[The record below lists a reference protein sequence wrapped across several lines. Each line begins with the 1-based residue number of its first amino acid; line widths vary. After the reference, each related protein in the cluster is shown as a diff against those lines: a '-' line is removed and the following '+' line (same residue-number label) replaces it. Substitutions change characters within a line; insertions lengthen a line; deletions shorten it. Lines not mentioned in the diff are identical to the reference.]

1 MSRSVRP
8 VPSPTGGEQ
17 GNQLASPSGGGQGGG
32 IVEARARVL
41 ELRRLI
47 DRANRQYYV
56 LDHPE
61 ITDAEYDALFRE
73 LVELETQFPE
83 LVTPD
88 SPTQRVGG
96 PPSDAF
102 AKVTHRT
109 PMLSLANAF
118 DRDEVREFDKRVRRA
133 LGDVKVEYVTELKID
148 GLAMSLLYEDG
159 RYTIGATRGDG
170 YEGEDVTPNVKT
182 ISSVPLSVTIPME
195 FPRTFEVRGEVY
207 MPKRSF
213 ERLNAELAAAG
224 KPLFANPRNAA
235 AGAVRQLDPRIT
247 ARRRLDTFIYAL
259 DPPGTAKS
267 QEQVLALLAEMGFH
281 VNDNRRTHGDIDA
294 VIGFL
299 DEWQEKR
306 HGLDYEIDGIVIKV
320 NDLGQQAELGFVS
333 RSPRWALAFKFPP
346 EQAET
351 VVEDIKVY
359 VGRTGVMTPVAW
371 LTPIQIAGVTVS
383 RATLHNEDE
392 VARKD
397 VRPGDHVIIQR
408 AGDVIPEVV
417 RVLTEKRPTSS
428 RPWHMPKTCPECGT
442 DLVREP
448 GEAAT
453 RCINP
458 TCPAQVLEH
467 LRHFVGALDIEG
479 LGYAT
484 LQQLID
490 RKLVKD
496 PADLYHLTKDQLLS
510 LDGFADK
517 SAQNLLDRIEASK
530 PTTFLRFLAALGI
543 GHVGWTMAGLLAD
556 HFGTIDRLQGAG
568 IDDLRAVGGV
578 GPTVAE
584 EVHEYFERAESRRL
598 IERLLAAGIEIKKP
612 ERREGPLTGKTFV
625 LTGSLSTL
633 TRGQAEERIKGLG
646 GAIGSTVSKK
656 TNYLVVGADPG
667 SKLEKAQRLKVP
679 ILDEVAFL
687 ELLATQGVADNAE

>member
-1 MSRSVRP
+1 VSTAVRE
-8 VPSPTGGEQ
+8 VPSPF
-17 GNQLASPSGGGQGGG
+17 AGGQGGG
-32 IVEARARVL
+32 LEKAQARVL
-41 ELRRLI
+41 ELRKLI
-47 DRANRQYYV
+47 DRANRQYYE
-56 LDHPE
+56 LDQPE

-73 LVELETQFPE
+73 LVELETQYPE
-83 LVTPD
+83 LITPD

-96 PPSDAF
+96 PPSNAF
-102 AKVTHRT
+102 AKVIHRT
-109 PMLSLANAF
+109 PMLSLSNAF
-118 DRDEVREFDKRVRRA
+118 ERDEVREFDKRVRRA

-148 GLAMSLLYEDG
+148 GLAISLLYEDG
-159 RYTIGATRGDG
+159 RYKIGATRGDG

-182 ISSVPLSVTIPME
+182 IPTVPLSVTIPKE

-213 ERLNAELAAAG
+213 QRLNAELAAEG

-259 DPPGTAKS
+259 DPAGGARS
-267 QEQVLALLAEMGFH
+267 QEQILNRLDEMGFH
-281 VNDNRRTHGDIDA
+281 VNANRRTHPGIDA

-299 DEWQEKR
+299 DDWQEKR
-306 HGLDYEIDGIVIKV
+306 HELDYGIDGIVIKV

-359 VGRTGVMTPVAW
+359 VGRTGAITPVAW
-371 LTPIQIAGVTVS
+371 LTPVQIGGTTVS

-397 VRPGDHVIIQR
+397 VRPRDHVIIQR

-417 RVLTEKRPTSS
+417 RVLTERRSKSS
-428 RPWHMPKTCPECGT
+428 RPWHMPKKCPECGT

-467 LRHFVGALDIEG
+467 FRHFVGSLDIEG

-490 RKLVKD
+490 RKMVKD
-496 PADLYHLTKDQLLS
+496 PADLYHLTKEQLLT

-517 SAQNLLDRIEASK
+517 SAQNLLDRIAASK
-530 PTTFLRFLAALGI
+530 STTFLRFLSALAI
-543 GHVGWTMAGLLAD
+543 NHVGWTMAGLLAD
-556 HFGTIDRLQGAG
+556 HFGTIDRLQAASV
-568 IDDLRAVGGV
+568 DDLRAITGV

-584 EVHEYFERAESRRL
+584 EVHEYFQRPESRSL
-598 IERLLAAGIEIKKP
+598 IERLLAAGIEIKQPK
-612 ERREGPLTGKTFV
+612 RREGPLTGKTFV
-625 LTGSLSTL
+625 LTGTLTSL
-633 TRGQAEERIKGLG
+633 TRGQAEERIKALG
-646 GAIGSTVSKK
+646 GAIGSSVSKK
-656 TNYLVVGADPG
+656 TDYLVVGADPG
-667 SKLEKAQRLKVP
+667 SKLEKAQRIKIP
-679 ILDEVAFL
+679 ILDEAAL
-687 ELLATQGVADNAE
+687 IELIGS

>member
-1 MSRSVRP
+1 MS
-8 VPSPTGGEQ
+8 
-17 GNQLASPSGGGQGGG
+17 
-32 IVEARARVL
+32 IDDARARVI
-41 ELRRLI
+41 ELRKLI
-47 DRANRQYYV
+47 DQANRQYYV
-56 LDHPE
+56 LDNPE
-61 ITDAEYDALFRE
+61 MTDAEYDALFRE
-73 LVELETQFPE
+73 LVELETKYPE

-118 DRDEVREFDKRVRRA
+118 ERDEVREFDKRVHRA
-133 LGDVKVEYVTELKID
+133 LGDLKVEYVTELKID
-148 GLAMSLLYEDG
+148 GLAMSLLYEQG
-159 RYTIGATRGDG
+159 RYKIGATRGDG
-170 YEGEDVTPNVKT
+170 YVGEDVTPNVKT
-182 ISSVPLSVTIPME
+182 IPSVPLSVTIPKE
-195 FPRTFEVRGEVY
+195 FPQTFEVRGEVY

-213 ERLNAELAAAG
+213 QRLNAELAAEG
-224 KPLFANPRNAA
+224 KPPFANPRNAA

-267 QEQVLALLAEMGFH
+267 QEQILERLAQMGFH
-281 VNDNRRTHGDIDA
+281 VNDNRRTHPDIDA
-294 VIGFL
+294 VIAFL
-299 DEWQEKR
+299 DEWTEKR

-320 NDLGQQAELGFVS
+320 NDLGHQAELGFVS

-351 VVEDIKVY
+351 VIEDIKIY
-359 VGRTGVMTPVAW
+359 IGRTGAATPVAW
-371 LTPIQIAGVTVS
+371 LRPTQIAGVTVS

-397 VRPGDHVIIQR
+397 VRPHDYVIIQR

-417 RVLTEKRPTSS
+417 RVLKEKRSKSS

-442 DLVREP
+442 ELVREP

-467 LRHFVGALDIEG
+467 LRHFVGSLDIEG
-479 LGYAT
+479 FGYAT

-496 PADLYHLTKDQLLS
+496 PADLYHLTKEQLLT
-510 LDGFADK
+510 LEGFADK

-530 PTTFLRFLAALGI
+530 ATTFLRFLAALGI
-543 GHVGWTMAGLLAD
+543 NHVGWTMAGLLAD
-556 HFGTIDRLQGAG
+556 HFADIDQLQAASV
-568 IDDLRAVGGV
+568 DDLRTVGGV
-578 GPTVAE
+578 GPIVAE
-584 EVHEYFERAESRRL
+584 EVHEYFQRPESRRL
-598 IERLLAAGIEIKKP
+598 IQRLLAAGITIKPP
-612 ERREGPLTGKTFV
+612 ERVEGPLSGKTFV
-625 LTGSLSTL
+625 LTGTLSSM
-633 TRGQAEERIKGLG
+633 TRGQAEDRIKALG
-646 GAIGSTVSKK
+646 GTVGSSVTKK
-656 TNYLVVGADPG
+656 TDYLVVGADPG

-679 ILDEVAFL
+679 VLDETAFIA
-687 ELLATQGVADNAE
+687 LLGG

>member
-1 MSRSVRP
+1 VKTAVQP
-8 VPSPTGGEQ
+8 NPSP
-17 GNQLASPSGGGQGGG
+17 SRGGQGGG
-32 IVEARARVL
+32 IEEAQARVD
-41 ELRRLI
+41 ELRTRI

-56 LDHPE
+56 LDQPE

-73 LVELETQFPE
+73 LQELETQYPE

-118 DRDEVREFDKRVRRA
+118 ERDEVREFDKRVRRA

-159 RYTIGATRGDG
+159 RYKIGATRGDG
-170 YEGEDVTPNVKT
+170 YVGEDVTPNVKT
-182 ISSVPLSVTIPME
+182 IPSVPLSVAIPKE

-213 ERLNAELAAAG
+213 ERLNAELAAEG

-235 AGAVRQLDPRIT
+235 AGAVRQLDPRVT

-259 DPPGTAKS
+259 DPPGGARS
-267 QEQVLALLAEMGFH
+267 QEQILTRLGEMGFH
-281 VNDNRRTHGDIDA
+281 VNLDRRTHPDIDV

-306 HGLDYEIDGIVIKV
+306 HGLDYGIDGIVIKV

-351 VVEDIKVY
+351 VVEAIKVY
-359 VGRTGVMTPVAW
+359 VGRTGVITPVAW
-371 LTPIQIAGVTVS
+371 LKPVQIGGTTVS

-397 VRPGDHVIIQR
+397 VRSGDHVIIQR

-417 RVLTEKRPTSS
+417 RVLKEKRPKSS
-428 RPWHMPKTCPECGT
+428 RPWHMPKKCPECRT

-479 LGYAT
+479 FGYAT

-490 RKLVKD
+490 RKLVND
-496 PADLYHLTKDQLLS
+496 PADLYHLTKEQLLT
-510 LDGFADK
+510 LEGFADK

-530 PTTFLRFLAALGI
+530 VTTFLRFLVALGI
-543 GHVGWTMAGLLAD
+543 GHVGWTMAGFLAE
-556 HFGTIDRLQGAG
+556 HFGTIDRLQAAS
-568 IDDLRAVGGV
+568 IDDLRAIGGV

-584 EVHEYFERAESRRL
+584 AVHEYFQLPASRGL
-598 IERLLAAGIEIKKP
+598 IERLLGAGIEINQP
-612 ERREGPLTGKTFV
+612 ERREGPLTGKAFV
-625 LTGSLSTL
+625 LTGTLSSL
-633 TRGQAEERIKGLG
+633 TRGEAEERIKALG
-646 GAIGSTVSKK
+646 GAIGSSVSQK
-656 TNYLVVGADPG
+656 TDYLVVGADPG
-667 SKLEKAQRLKVP
+667 SKLEKAQKLKVP
-679 ILDEVAFL
+679 ILDEAGFL
-687 ELLATQGVADNAE
+687 ALLAPTTSEP

>member
-1 MSRSVRP
+1 MP
-8 VPSPTGGEQ
+8 VP
-17 GNQLASPSGGGQGGG
+17 SPSGGGQGRGL
-32 IVEARARVL
+32 EQAQARVL
-41 ELRRLI
+41 ELRTLI
-47 DRANRQYYV
+47 ERANRQYYE
-56 LDHPE
+56 LDQPE

-73 LVELETQFPE
+73 LVELETEYPE
-83 LVTPD
+83 LITPD

-109 PMLSLANAF
+109 PMLSLSNAF
-118 DRDEVREFDKRVRRA
+118 DRDEVREFDKRVHRA

-148 GLAMSLLYEDG
+148 GLAMSLLFEDG
-159 RYTIGATRGDG
+159 RYKIGATRGDG
-170 YEGEDVTPNVKT
+170 YVGEDVTPNVKT
-182 ISSVPLSVTIPME
+182 ISSVPLSVTIPAE

-213 ERLNAELAAAG
+213 QRLNAELAAEG

-259 DPPGTAKS
+259 DPPGGARS
-267 QEQVLALLAEMGFH
+267 QAQILTRLDEMGFH
-281 VNDNRRTHGDIDA
+281 VNANRRTHADIDA

-306 HGLDYEIDGIVIKV
+306 HELDYGIDGIVIKV
-320 NDLGQQAELGFVS
+320 NDLGQQTELGFVS

-351 VVEDIKVY
+351 VVNEIKVY
-359 VGRTGVMTPVAW
+359 VGRTGAITPVAW
-371 LTPIQIAGVTVS
+371 LEPVQIGGTTVS

-417 RVLTEKRPTSS
+417 RVLTEKRSTSS
-428 RPWHMPKTCPECGT
+428 RPWHMPKKCPECGT
-442 DLVREP
+442 DLVRES

-467 LRHFVGALDIEG
+467 LRHFVGSLDIEG

-496 PADLYHLTKDQLLS
+496 PADLYHLTKEQLMTLE
-510 LDGFADK
+510 GFADK
-517 SAQNLLDRIEASK
+517 SAQNLLDRIAASK
-530 PTTFLRFLAALGI
+530 STTLIRFLSALGI
-543 GHVGWTMAGLLAD
+543 SHVGWTMAGLLAD
-556 HFGTIDRLQGAG
+556 HFGTIDRLEAASV
-568 IDDLRAVGGV
+568 DDLRAISGV

-584 EVHEYFERAESRRL
+584 EVHEYFQRPESRRL

-612 ERREGPLTGKTFV
+612 ERREGPLSGKTFV
-625 LTGSLSTL
+625 LTGTLSSL
-633 TRGQAEERIKGLG
+633 TRGQAEERIKALG
-646 GAIGSTVSKK
+646 GAIGPGVSKK
-656 TNYLVVGADPG
+656 TDYLVVGADPG
-667 SKLEKAQRLKVP
+667 SKLEKAQRLKIP
-679 ILDEVAFL
+679 ILDEAAFL
-687 ELLATQGVADNAE
+687 ELLGQTS

>member
-1 MSRSVRP
+1 VSAALK
-8 VPSPTGGEQ
+8 TLEQ
-17 GNQLASPSGGGQGGG
+17 AQ
-32 IVEARARVL
+32 ARIA
-41 ELRRLI
+41 ELRTLI
-47 DRANRQYYV
+47 DRANRQYYE
-56 LDHPE
+56 LDQPE
-61 ITDAEYDALFRE
+61 MTDAEYDALFRE
-73 LVELETQFPE
+73 LVDLETQYPE
-83 LVTPD
+83 LITPD

-96 PPSDAF
+96 PPSDVF

-109 PMLSLANAF
+109 PMLSLSNAF
-118 DRDEVREFDKRVRRA
+118 DRDEVRDFDKRVHRA
-133 LGDVKVEYVTELKID
+133 LGEVTVEYVTELKID

-159 RYTIGATRGDG
+159 RYKIGATRGDG
-170 YEGEDVTPNVKT
+170 YTGEDVTPNVKT
-182 ISSVPLSVTIPME
+182 ISSVPLSVTIPAE
-195 FPRTFEVRGEVY
+195 FPRAFEVRGEVY

-213 ERLNAELAAAG
+213 QRLNAELAAEG

-259 DPPGTAKS
+259 DPPGGARS
-267 QEQVLALLAEMGFH
+267 QEQTLDRLGEMGFH
-281 VNDNRRTHGDIDA
+281 VNTNRRTHPDIDA

-306 HGLDYEIDGIVIKV
+306 HDLDYGIDGIVIKV

-351 VVEDIKVY
+351 TVEDIKVY
-359 VGRTGVMTPVAW
+359 VGRTGAITPVAW
-371 LTPIQIAGVTVS
+371 LTPVQIGGTTVS

-417 RVLTEKRPTSS
+417 RVLTEKRSKSS

-467 LRHFVGALDIEG
+467 FRHFVGSLDIEG

-484 LQQLID
+484 LQQLIE
-490 RKLVKD
+490 RKLVTD
-496 PADLYHLTKDQLLS
+496 PADLYHLTKEQLLT
-510 LDGFADK
+510 LEGFADK
-517 SAQNLLDRIEASK
+517 SAQNLLDRIAASK
-530 PTTFLRFLAALGI
+530 STTLLRFLSALAI
-543 GHVGWTMAGLLAD
+543 NHVGWTMAGLLAD
-556 HFGTIDRLQGAG
+556 HFGTIDRLQAAG
-568 IDDLRAVGGV
+568 VDDLRAITGV
-578 GPTVAE
+578 GPAVAE
-584 EVHEYFERAESRRL
+584 DVHEYFQRPESRRL
-598 IERLLAAGIEIKKP
+598 IERLLAAGIAIKPP
-612 ERREGPLTGKTFV
+612 ERREGPLSGKTFV
-625 LTGSLSTL
+625 LTGTLTSL

-646 GAIGSTVSKK
+646 GAIGSGVSKK
-656 TNYLVVGADPG
+656 TDYLVVGADPG

-679 ILDEVAFL
+679 ILDEPAFL
-687 ELLATQGVADNAE
+687 EMLGRTP

>member
-1 MSRSVRP
+1 MSKP
-8 VPSPTGGEQ
+8 PQTPQT
-17 GNQLASPSGGGQGGG
+17 LASHVPRGSRGPAGPE
-32 IVEARARVL
+32 EAQARVI
-41 ELRRLI
+41 ELRALI
-47 DRANRQYYV
+47 ERANRQYYE
-56 LDHPE
+56 LDQPE

-73 LVELETQFPE
+73 LVELETQYPE
-83 LVTPD
+83 LITPD
-88 SPTQRVGG
+88 SPSQRVGG

-109 PMLSLANAF
+109 PMLSLSNAF

-159 RYTIGATRGDG
+159 RYKIGATRGDG
-170 YEGEDVTPNVKT
+170 YTGEDVTPNVKT
-182 ISSVPLSVTIPME
+182 ISSVPLSVTIPAE
-195 FPRTFEVRGEVY
+195 FPRAFEVRGEVY

-213 ERLNAELAAAG
+213 QRLNAELAAEG

-247 ARRRLDTFIYAL
+247 ARRRLDTFMYAL
-259 DPPGTAKS
+259 DPPGGARS
-267 QEQVLALLAEMGFH
+267 QEQILDRLGEMGFH
-281 VNDNRRTHGDIDA
+281 VNTNRRTHPDIDT

-306 HGLDYEIDGIVIKV
+306 HELDYGTDGIVIKV

-351 VVEDIKVY
+351 IVDDIKVY
-359 VGRTGVMTPVAW
+359 VGRTGAITPVAW
-371 LTPIQIAGVTVS
+371 LTPVQIGGTTVS

-417 RVLTEKRPTSS
+417 RVLTEKRSKSS

-467 LRHFVGALDIEG
+467 FRHFVGSLDIEG

-496 PADLYHLTKDQLLS
+496 PADLYHLTKEQLLA

-517 SAQNLLDRIEASK
+517 SAQNLLDRIAASK
-530 PTTFLRFLAALGI
+530 STTFLRFLSALAI
-543 GHVGWTMAGLLAD
+543 NHVGWTMAGLLAD
-556 HFGTIDRLQGAG
+556 HFGTIDRLQSASV
-568 IDDLRAVGGV
+568 DDLRAIGGV

-584 EVHEYFERAESRRL
+584 DVHEYFQRPESRRL
-598 IERLLAAGIEIKKP
+598 IERLLEAGIEIRQP
-612 ERREGPLTGKTFV
+612 ERREGPLSGKTFV
-625 LTGSLSTL
+625 LTGTLSSL
-633 TRGQAEERIKGLG
+633 TRGDAEERIKALG
-646 GAIGSTVSKK
+646 GAIGSGVSRK
-656 TNYLVVGADPG
+656 TDYLVAGADPG
-667 SKLEKAQRLKVP
+667 SKLEKAQRLKIP
-679 ILDEVAFL
+679 ILDEAAFL
-687 ELLATQGVADNAE
+687 ALLKDGP

>member
-1 MSRSVRP
+1 MSTAVKNL
-8 VPSPTGGEQ
+8 E
-17 GNQLASPSGGGQGGG
+17 
-32 IVEARARVL
+32 EAQARVL
-41 ELRRLI
+41 DLRKRI
-47 DRANRQYYV
+47 DRANREYYV
-56 LDHPE
+56 LDRPA

-73 LVELETQFPE
+73 LVELETQYPE

-102 AKVTHRT
+102 AKVIHRT

-118 DRDEVREFDKRVRRA
+118 EREEVREFDRRVHRG

-148 GLAMSLLYEDG
+148 GLAISLLYEDG
-159 RYTIGATRGDG
+159 RYKIGATRGDG

-182 ISSVPLSVTIPME
+182 IPSVPLSVTIPQE
-195 FPRTFEVRGEVY
+195 FPRSFEVRGEVY

-213 ERLNAELAAAG
+213 QRLNAELAAEG

-235 AGAVRQLDPRIT
+235 AGAVRQLDPRVT
-247 ARRRLDTFIYAL
+247 ARRRLDTFMYAL
-259 DPPGTAKS
+259 DPPGGAKS
-267 QEQVLALLAEMGFH
+267 QERILERLGEMGFH
-281 VNDNRRTHGDIDA
+281 VNENRRKHDDIDA
-294 VIGFL
+294 AIAFL

-351 VVEDIKVY
+351 IVEQIKVY
-359 VGRTGVMTPVAW
+359 VGRTGAITPVAW
-371 LTPIQIAGVTVS
+371 LTPVQIGGVTVG

-417 RVLTEKRPTSS
+417 RVLMEKRPTSS
-428 RPWHMPKTCPECGT
+428 RPWHMPKKCPECGT

-467 LRHFVGALDIEG
+467 LRHFVGALDIDG

-490 RKLVKD
+490 RKLVQD
-496 PADLYHLTKDQLLS
+496 PADLYHLTKAQLLS
-510 LDGFADK
+510 LDGFADR
-517 SAQNLLDRIEASK
+517 SVQNLLDRIEASK
-530 PTTFLRFLAALGI
+530 PTTFLRFLAALGV

-556 HFGTIDRLQGAG
+556 HFRTIDRLQAAS
-568 IDDLRAVGGV
+568 IDDLRAISGV

-584 EVHEYFERAESRRL
+584 EVHEYFQRPESRRL
-598 IERLLAAGIEIKKP
+598 IERLLAAGIEIKQP

-625 LTGSLSTL
+625 LTGSLSSL
-633 TRGQAEERIKGLG
+633 TRGQAEERIKALG
-646 GAIGSTVSKK
+646 GAIGSSVSKK
-656 TNYLVVGADPG
+656 TDYLVVGADPG
-667 SKLEKAQRLKVP
+667 SKLEKAERLKVP
-679 ILDEVAFL
+679 ILDEAAFL
-687 ELLATQGVADNAE
+687 DLLGTQEVADNAE

>member
-1 MSRSVRP
+1 MSKP
-8 VPSPTGGEQ
+8 PQTPQT
-17 GNQLASPSGGGQGGG
+17 LASHVPRGSRGPAGPQQ
-32 IVEARARVL
+32 AQARVL
-41 ELRRLI
+41 ELRTLI
-47 DRANRQYYV
+47 ERANRQYYQ
-56 LDHPE
+56 LDQPE

-73 LVELETQFPE
+73 LVELETQYPE
-83 LVTPD
+83 LITPD

-109 PMLSLANAF
+109 PMLSLSNAF

-133 LGDVKVEYVTELKID
+133 LADVKVEYVTELKID

-159 RYTIGATRGDG
+159 RYKIGATRGDG
-170 YEGEDVTPNVKT
+170 YVGEDVTPNVKT
-182 ISSVPLSVTIPME
+182 ISSVPLSVRIPAE
-195 FPRTFEVRGEVY
+195 FPKAFEVRGEVY

-213 ERLNAELAAAG
+213 QRLNAELAAEG

-259 DPPGTAKS
+259 DPPGGAKS
-267 QEQVLALLAEMGFH
+267 QEQILMRLAEMGFH
-281 VNDNRRTHGDIDA
+281 VNENRRLHADIDA
-294 VIGFL
+294 VIAFL

-320 NDLGQQAELGFVS
+320 NHLGQQAELGFVS

-359 VGRTGVMTPVAW
+359 VGRTGAMTPVAW
-371 LTPIQIAGVTVS
+371 LTPVQIGGVTVS

-397 VRPGDHVIIQR
+397 VRPGDQVVIQR

-417 RVLTEKRPTSS
+417 RVLKEKRPKSS
-428 RPWHMPKTCPECGT
+428 RPWHMPKKCPECGT

-467 LRHFVGALDIEG
+467 LRHFVGSLDIEG

-490 RKLVKD
+490 RKLVED
-496 PADLYHLTKDQLLS
+496 PADLYHLTKEQLLT
-510 LDGFADK
+510 LDGFAEK
-517 SAQNLLDRIEASK
+517 SAQNLLDRIAASK
-530 PTTFLRFLAALGI
+530 STTLLRFLAGLGI

-556 HFGTIDRLQGAG
+556 HFGALDRLQSASVE
-568 IDDLRAVGGV
+568 DLRAIGGV

-584 EVHEYFERAESRRL
+584 DVYDYFQRPESRRL

-625 LTGSLSTL
+625 LTGSLSSL

-646 GAIGSTVSKK
+646 GAIGSSVSKK
-656 TNYLVVGADPG
+656 TDYLVVGADPG
-667 SKLEKAQRLKVP
+667 SKLEKAQRLKIP
-679 ILDEVAFL
+679 ILDEAAFL
-687 ELLATQGVADNAE
+687 ELLGNGS

>member
-1 MSRSVRP
+1 VSSP
-8 VPSPTGGEQ
+8 VP
-17 GNQLASPSGGGQGGG
+17 SPSGGGQGGG
-32 IVEARARVL
+32 NIEVAQARVL
-41 ELRRLI
+41 ELRKLI

-56 LDHPE
+56 LDQPE

-73 LVELETQFPE
+73 LLALETQYPE

-118 DRDEVREFDKRVRRA
+118 ERDEVRDFDKRVHRA
-133 LGDVKVEYVTELKID
+133 LGDVKVQYVTELKID
-148 GLAMSLLYEDG
+148 GLAMSLLYEQG
-159 RYTIGATRGDG
+159 HYKIGATRGDG
-170 YEGEDVTPNVKT
+170 YVGEDVTPNVKT
-182 ISSVPLSVTIPME
+182 IPSVPLSVTIPKE
-195 FPRTFEVRGEVY
+195 FPQTFEVRGEVY

-213 ERLNAELAAAG
+213 QRLNAELAAEG

-235 AGAVRQLDPRIT
+235 AGAVRQLDPRVT
-247 ARRRLDTFIYAL
+247 ARRRLDTFMYAL
-259 DPPGTAKS
+259 DPPGGAKS
-267 QEQVLALLAEMGFH
+267 QEQILQRLEEMGFH
-281 VNDNRRTHGDIDA
+281 VNPNHRTHADIEA

-306 HGLDYEIDGIVIKV
+306 HGLDYGIDGIVIKV
-320 NDLGQQAELGFVS
+320 DDLGQQAELGFVS

-359 VGRTGVMTPVAW
+359 VGRTGAITPVAW
-371 LTPIQIAGVTVS
+371 LKPVQIGGTTVS

-397 VRPGDHVIIQR
+397 VRPGDQVIIQR

-417 RVLTEKRPTSS
+417 RVLKEKRPKSS
-428 RPWHMPKTCPECGT
+428 RPWHMPKKCPECGT

-490 RKLVKD
+490 RKLVED
-496 PADLYHLTKDQLLS
+496 PADLYHLTKEQLLS

-517 SAQNLLDRIEASK
+517 SAQNLVDRIEASK
-530 PTTFLRFLAALGI
+530 PTMFLRFLVALGI
-543 GHVGWTMAGLLAD
+543 NHVGWTMAGLLAD
-556 HFGTIDRLQGAG
+556 HFGTIDRLPAAS
-568 IDDLRAVGGV
+568 IDDLRSIGGV

-584 EVHEYFERAESRRL
+584 DVHEYFKRPESRRL
-598 IERLLAAGIEIKKP
+598 IKRLLDAGIGIKP
-612 ERREGPLTGKTFV
+612 PQRREGPLSGKTFV
-625 LTGSLSTL
+625 LTGTLSSM
-633 TRGQAEERIKGLG
+633 TRGEAEERIKTLG
-646 GAIGSTVSKK
+646 GVIGSSVTKK
-656 TNYLVVGADPG
+656 TDYLVVGADPG
-667 SKLEKAQRLKVP
+667 SKLEKAQRLKVAV
-679 ILDEVAFL
+679 LDEAAFR
-687 ELLATQGVADNAE
+687 ELIDQTPS

>member
-1 MSRSVRP
+1 RP
-8 VPSPTGGEQ
+8 GRDEDPGGEP
-17 GNQLASPSGGGQGGG
+17 GADREGVSTAVKN
-32 IVEARARVL
+32 IEEAQARIL
-41 ELRRLI
+41 ELRKRI

-61 ITDAEYDALFRE
+61 ITDAEYDAMFRE

-118 DRDEVREFDKRVRRA
+118 EREEVREFDKRVHRG
-133 LGDVKVEYVTELKID
+133 LGDVRVQYVTELKID
-148 GLAMSLLYEDG
+148 GLALSLLYEDG
-159 RYTIGATRGDG
+159 RYKIGATRGDG
-170 YEGEDVTPNVKT
+170 YVGEDVTPNVKT
-182 ISSVPLSVTIPME
+182 IPSVPLSVTIPKE
-195 FPRTFEVRGEVY
+195 FPQTFEVRGEVY

-213 ERLNAELAAAG
+213 ERLNKELAAEG

-259 DPPGTAKS
+259 DPPGGAKS
-267 QEQVLALLAEMGFH
+267 QEQILERLAEMGFH
-281 VNDNRRTHGDIDA
+281 VNENRRLHDDIDA
-294 VIGFL
+294 VIAFL

-351 VVEDIKVY
+351 VVEEIKVY
-359 VGRTGVMTPVAW
+359 VGRTGAITPVAW
-371 LTPIQIAGVTVS
+371 LAPVQIGGVTVG

-417 RVLTEKRPTSS
+417 RVLTEKRPASS
-428 RPWHMPKTCPECGT
+428 RPWHMPKKCPECGT

-467 LRHFVGALDIEG
+467 LRRTGRIDAAGGRLARLAHQVRAALRALFRHVPGAARRRPLLGQHPDDFRNYVAGPLDDDVIARPHVLAGDLVFVVQRGA
-479 LGYAT
+479 A
-484 LQQLID
+484 D
-490 RKLVKD
+490 RD
-496 PADLYHLTKDQLLS
+496 PADLDRGEPGDRRDRAGAPDVDLDLLHH
-510 LDGFADK
+510 
-517 SAQNLLDRIEASK
+517 R
-530 PTTFLRFLAALGI
+530 LRL
-543 GHVGWTMAGLLAD
+543 
-556 HFGTIDRLQGAG
+556 
-568 IDDLRAVGGV
+568 
-578 GPTVAE
+578 
-584 EVHEYFERAESRRL
+584 
-598 IERLLAAGIEIKKP
+598 
-612 ERREGPLTGKTFV
+612 
-625 LTGSLSTL
+625 
-633 TRGQAEERIKGLG
+633 
-646 GAIGSTVSKK
+646 
-656 TNYLVVGADPG
+656 
-667 SKLEKAQRLKVP
+667 
-679 ILDEVAFL
+679 
-687 ELLATQGVADNAE
+687 

>member
-1 MSRSVRP
+1 MSKAP
-8 VPSPTGGEQ
+8 TLPSP
-17 GNQLASPSGGGQGGG
+17 ASGGGD
-32 IVEARARVL
+32 IEAVRARVL

-47 DRANRQYYV
+47 DEANRQYYV
-56 LDHPE
+56 LDNPE

-73 LVELETQFPE
+73 LVELETEHPE
-83 LVTPD
+83 LITPD

-118 DRDEVREFDKRVRRA
+118 ERDDVREFDKRVQRA
-133 LGDVKVEYVTELKID
+133 LGDLKVEYVTELKID
-148 GLAMSLLYEDG
+148 GLAMSLLYEQG
-159 RYTIGATRGDG
+159 RYKIGATRGDG
-170 YEGEDVTPNVKT
+170 YVGEDVTPNVKT
-182 ISSVPLSVTIPME
+182 IPSVPLSVTIPRE
-195 FPRTFEVRGEVY
+195 FPQTFEVRGEVY

-213 ERLNAELAAAG
+213 QRLNAELAAEG
-224 KPLFANPRNAA
+224 KPPFANPRNAA
-235 AGAVRQLDPRIT
+235 AGAVRQLDPKVT
-247 ARRRLDTFIYAL
+247 ARRRLDTFMYAL
-259 DPPGTAKS
+259 DPPGSAKS
-267 QEQVLALLAEMGFH
+267 QEQILERLAQMGFH
-281 VNDNRRTHGDIDA
+281 VNDNRRTHQDIEA
-294 VIGFL
+294 VIAFL
-299 DEWQEKR
+299 DEWTEKR

-320 NDLGQQAELGFVS
+320 NDLAQQAELGFVS

-351 VVEDIKVY
+351 VVEDIKIY
-359 VGRTGVMTPVAW
+359 IGRTGAATPVAW
-371 LTPIQIAGVTVS
+371 LQPTQIAGVTVS

-397 VRPGDHVIIQR
+397 VRLQDHVIIQR

-417 RVLTEKRPTSS
+417 RVLKEKRSKSS
-428 RPWHMPKTCPECGT
+428 RPWHMPKKCPECGT
-442 DLVREP
+442 ELVREP

-467 LRHFVGALDIEG
+467 LRHFVGSLDIEG
-479 LGYAT
+479 FGYAT

-496 PADLYHLTKDQLLS
+496 PADLYHLTKAQLLS

-530 PTTFLRFLAALGI
+530 ATTFLRFLGALGI
-543 GHVGWTMAGLLAD
+543 NHVGWTMAGLLAE
-556 HFGTIDRLQGAG
+556 HFGDLDRLQTASV
-568 IDDLRAVGGV
+568 DDLRSVGGV
-578 GPTVAE
+578 GPIVAE
-584 EVHEYFERAESRRL
+584 EVHEYFQRPESRRL
-598 IERLLAAGIEIKKP
+598 IQRLLDAGISIKPP
-612 ERREGPLTGKTFV
+612 ERVDGPLSGKIFV
-625 LTGSLSTL
+625 LTGTLSSL
-633 TRGQAEERIKGLG
+633 TRGQAEDRIRSLG
-646 GAIGSTVSKK
+646 GAVGSSVTKK
-656 TNYLVVGADPG
+656 TDYLVAGAEPG

-679 ILDEVAFL
+679 ILDEAAFL
-687 ELLATQGVADNAE
+687 ALLGD

>member
-1 MSRSVRP
+1 MKL
-8 VPSPTGGEQ
+8 E
-17 GNQLASPSGGGQGGG
+17 
-32 IVEARARVL
+32 EARARVL
-41 ELRRLI
+41 ELRTVI

-56 LDHPE
+56 LDQPE

-73 LVELETQFPE
+73 LVEIETQYPE

-109 PMLSLANAF
+109 PMLSLGNAF
-118 DRDEVREFDKRVRRA
+118 ERDEVREFDKRVHRA
-133 LGDVKVEYVTELKID
+133 LGDLKVEYVTELKID
-148 GLAMSLLYEDG
+148 GLAMSLLYEQG
-159 RYTIGATRGDG
+159 RYKIGATRGDG
-170 YEGEDVTPNVKT
+170 YVGEDVTPNVKT
-182 ISSVPLSVTIPME
+182 IPSVPLSVTIPKE
-195 FPRTFEVRGEVY
+195 FPQTFEVRGEVY

-213 ERLNAELAAAG
+213 QRLNAELAAEG
-224 KPLFANPRNAA
+224 KPPFANPRNAA
-235 AGAVRQLDPRIT
+235 AGAVRQLDPKIT

-259 DPPGTAKS
+259 DPPGNAKS
-267 QEQVLALLAEMGFH
+267 QEQILGRLGQMGFH
-281 VNDNRRTHGDIDA
+281 VNDNRRIHPDIEA
-294 VIGFL
+294 VIAFL

-351 VVEDIKVY
+351 VIEDIKIY
-359 VGRTGVMTPVAW
+359 IGRTGAATPVAW
-371 LTPIQIAGVTVS
+371 LRPTQIAGVTVS

-397 VRPGDHVIIQR
+397 VRPHDFVIIQR

-417 RVLTEKRPTSS
+417 RVLKEKRPKPS
-428 RPWHMPKTCPECGT
+428 RPWHMPKKCPECGT

-490 RKLVKD
+490 KKLVKD
-496 PADLYHLTKDQLLS
+496 PADLFHMTKEQLLS
-510 LDGFADK
+510 LEGFADK
-517 SAQNLLDRIEASK
+517 SAQNLLDRLEASK
-530 PTTFLRFLAALGI
+530 STTFMRFLVALGI
-543 GHVGWTMAGLLAD
+543 NHVGWTMAGLLAD
-556 HFGTIDRLQGAG
+556 HFGTIDRLRAASV
-568 IDDLRAVGGV
+568 DDLRAIGGV

-584 EVHEYFERAESRRL
+584 GVHDYFQLPASRAL
-598 IERLLAAGIEIKKP
+598 IERLLHAGIVIKEP
-612 ERREGPLTGKTFV
+612 ERHEGPLTGKTFV
-625 LTGSLSTL
+625 LTGTLSSL
-633 TRGQAEERIKGLG
+633 TRGAAEERIKSLG
-646 GAIGSTVSKK
+646 GTIGSGVTKK
-656 TNYLVVGADPG
+656 TDYLVVGADPG

-679 ILDEVAFL
+679 VLDEAAFL
-687 ELLATQGVADNAE
+687 DLIDQTPS

>member
-1 MSRSVRP
+1 VKL
-8 VPSPTGGEQ
+8 E
-17 GNQLASPSGGGQGGG
+17 
-32 IVEARARVL
+32 EARARVL
-41 ELRRLI
+41 ELRTVI

-56 LDHPE
+56 LDQPE

-73 LVELETQFPE
+73 LVEIETQYPE

-109 PMLSLANAF
+109 PMLSLGNAF
-118 DRDEVREFDKRVRRA
+118 ERDEVREFDKRVHRA
-133 LGDVKVEYVTELKID
+133 LGDLKVEYVTELKID
-148 GLAMSLLYEDG
+148 GLAMSLLYEQG
-159 RYTIGATRGDG
+159 RYKIGATRGDG
-170 YEGEDVTPNVKT
+170 YVGEDVTPNVKT
-182 ISSVPLSVTIPME
+182 IPSVPLSVTIPKE
-195 FPRTFEVRGEVY
+195 FPQTFEVRGEVY

-213 ERLNAELAAAG
+213 QRLNAELAAEG
-224 KPLFANPRNAA
+224 KPPFANPRNAA
-235 AGAVRQLDPRIT
+235 AGAVRQLDPKIT

-259 DPPGTAKS
+259 DPPGNAKS
-267 QEQVLALLAEMGFH
+267 QEQILGRLGQMGFH
-281 VNDNRRTHGDIDA
+281 VNDNRRIHPDIEA
-294 VIGFL
+294 VIAFL

-351 VVEDIKVY
+351 VIEDIKIY
-359 VGRTGVMTPVAW
+359 IGRTGAATPVAW
-371 LTPIQIAGVTVS
+371 LRPTQIAGVTVS

-397 VRPGDHVIIQR
+397 VRPHDFVIIQR

-417 RVLTEKRPTSS
+417 RVLKEKRPKPS
-428 RPWHMPKTCPECGT
+428 RPWHMPKKCPECGT

-490 RKLVKD
+490 KKLVKD
-496 PADLYHLTKDQLLS
+496 PADLFHMTKEQLLS
-510 LDGFADK
+510 LEGFADK
-517 SAQNLLDRIEASK
+517 SAQNLLDRLEASK
-530 PTTFLRFLAALGI
+530 STTFMRFLVALGI
-543 GHVGWTMAGLLAD
+543 NHVGWTMAGLLAD
-556 HFGTIDRLQGAG
+556 HFGTIDRLRAASV
-568 IDDLRAVGGV
+568 DDLRAIGGV

-584 EVHEYFERAESRRL
+584 GVHDYFQLPASRAL
-598 IERLLAAGIEIKKP
+598 IERLLHAGIVIKEP
-612 ERREGPLTGKTFV
+612 ERHEGPLTGKTFV
-625 LTGSLSTL
+625 LTGTLSSL
-633 TRGQAEERIKGLG
+633 TRGAAEERIKSLG
-646 GAIGSTVSKK
+646 GTIGSGVTKK
-656 TNYLVVGADPG
+656 TDYLVVGADPG

-679 ILDEVAFL
+679 VLDEAAFL
-687 ELLATQGVADNAE
+687 DLIDQTPS

>member
-1 MSRSVRP
+1 VSKAPTR
-8 VPSPTGGEQ
+8 PSPASEGGS
-17 GNQLASPSGGGQGGG
+17 A
-32 IVEARARVL
+32 IVDAQARIL
-41 ELRRLI
+41 ELRTLI

-56 LDHPE
+56 LDNPE

-73 LVELETQFPE
+73 LVELETQYPE

-118 DRDEVREFDKRVRRA
+118 ERDEVREFDKRVHRG

-159 RYTIGATRGDG
+159 RYRIGATRGDG
-170 YEGEDVTPNVKT
+170 YVGEDVTPNVKT
-182 ISSVPLSVTIPME
+182 IPSVPLSVTIPKE
-195 FPRTFEVRGEVY
+195 FPRAFEVRGEVY

-213 ERLNAELAAAG
+213 QRLNADLAAEG

-235 AGAVRQLDPRIT
+235 AGAVRQLDPRVT
-247 ARRRLDTFIYAL
+247 ARRRLDTFMYAL
-259 DPPGTAKS
+259 DPPGGAKS
-267 QEQVLALLAEMGFH
+267 QEQILERLAEMGFH
-281 VNDNRRTHGDIDA
+281 VNENRRTHPNIDA
-294 VIGFL
+294 VIAFL
-299 DEWQEKR
+299 DEWQAKR

-351 VVEDIKVY
+351 IVEDIKVY
-359 VGRTGVMTPVAW
+359 VGRTGAITPVAW
-371 LTPIQIAGVTVS
+371 LTPVAIGGVTVG

-417 RVLTEKRPTSS
+417 RVITEKRPAAS
-428 RPWHMPKTCPECGT
+428 RPWHMPKKCPECGT
-442 DLVREP
+442 NLVREP

-467 LRHFVGALDIEG
+467 LRHFVGSLDIEG
-479 LGYAT
+479 FGYAT

-490 RKLVKD
+490 KKLVRD
-496 PADLYHLTKDQLLS
+496 PADLYHLTKAQLLT
-510 LDGFADK
+510 LEGFADK
-517 SAQNLLDRIEASK
+517 SAQNLLDRIEVSK
-530 PTTFLRFLAALGI
+530 STTFLRFLSALGI
-543 GHVGWTMAGLLAD
+543 NHVGWTMAGLLAD
-556 HFGTIDRLQGAG
+556 HFAG
-568 IDDLRAVGGV
+568 IEQLQAASVDELRAVGGV
-578 GPTVAE
+578 GPIVAE
-584 EVHEYFERAESRRL
+584 EVHEYFQRPESRKL
-598 IERLLAAGIEIKKP
+598 IKRLLDAGITIKAP
-612 ERREGPLTGKTFV
+612 ERVEGPLSGKTFV
-625 LTGSLSTL
+625 LTGTL
-633 TRGQAEERIKGLG
+633 TSMTRGQAEERIKGLG
-646 GAIGSTVSKK
+646 GVIGSNVTKK
-656 TNYLVVGADPG
+656 TDYLVVGADPG

-679 ILDEVAFL
+679 ILDETAFL
-687 ELLATQGVADNAE
+687 QLIGSPSDNAR

>member
-1 MSRSVRP
+1 MSKAP
-8 VPSPTGGEQ
+8 TLPSP
-17 GNQLASPSGGGQGGG
+17 ASGGGE
-32 IVEARARVL
+32 IEAARARVI
-41 ELRRLI
+41 ELRRII
-47 DRANRQYYV
+47 DEANRDYYV
-56 LDHPE
+56 LDQPE

-73 LVELETQFPE
+73 LVELETKFPE

-118 DRDEVREFDKRVRRA
+118 ERDEVREFDKRVHRA
-133 LGDVKVEYVTELKID
+133 LGDLKVQYVTELKID
-148 GLAMSLLYEDG
+148 GLAMSLLYEQG
-159 RYTIGATRGDG
+159 RYKIGATRGDG
-170 YEGEDVTPNVKT
+170 YVGEDVTPNVKT
-182 ISSVPLSVTIPME
+182 IPSVPLSVTIPKE
-195 FPRTFEVRGEVY
+195 FPQTFEVRGEVY

-213 ERLNAELAAAG
+213 QRLNTELASEG
-224 KPLFANPRNAA
+224 KPPFANPRNAA
-235 AGAVRQLDPRIT
+235 AGAVRQLDPRVT

-259 DPPGTAKS
+259 DPAGSARS
-267 QEQVLALLAEMGFH
+267 QEQILERLAQMGFH
-281 VNDNRRTHGDIDA
+281 VNDNRRTHPDIEA
-294 VIGFL
+294 VIAFL

-320 NDLGQQAELGFVS
+320 NDLGQQSELGFVS

-351 VVEDIKVY
+351 IVEDIKIY
-359 VGRTGVMTPVAW
+359 IGRTGAATPVAW
-371 LTPIQIAGVTVS
+371 LRPIQIAGVTVS

-397 VRPGDHVIIQR
+397 VRPHDHVIIQR

-417 RVLTEKRPTSS
+417 RVLVEKRPASS

-442 DLVREP
+442 ELVREP

-510 LDGFADK
+510 LEGFADK
-517 SAQNLLDRIEASK
+517 SAQNLLDRLEASK
-530 PTTFLRFLAALGI
+530 STTLQRFLIALGI
-543 GHVGWTMAGLLAD
+543 GSVGWTMAGLLAD
-556 HFGTIDRLQGAG
+556 HFGAIERVESAG
-568 IDDLRAVGGV
+568 IDDLRAIGGV

-584 EVHEYFERAESRRL
+584 TVHDYFQLEASRAL
-598 IERLLAAGIEIKKP
+598 IARLLQAGIVLKQP
-612 ERREGPLTGKTFV
+612 ERRDGPLTGKTFV
-625 LTGSLSTL
+625 LTGTLSSL
-633 TRGQAEERIKGLG
+633 TRGQAEDRIKTLG
-646 GAIGSTVSKK
+646 GTVGSNVTKK
-656 TNYLVVGADPG
+656 TDYLLVGADPG

-679 ILDEVAFL
+679 ILDEAAFL
-687 ELLATQGVADNAE
+687 ALLGPLPSQLVADNVQ

>member
-1 MSRSVRP
+1 MSTRAIAP
-8 VPSPTGGEQ
+8 
-17 GNQLASPSGGGQGGG
+17 SPSGEGSGSPSRGGQGGG
-32 IVEARARVL
+32 IEEAQARIL
-41 ELRRLI
+41 ELRKLI

-56 LDHPE
+56 LDQPE

-73 LVELETQFPE
+73 LVELETEYPE

-118 DRDEVREFDKRVRRA
+118 DREEVREFDRRVHRT
-133 LGDVKVEYVTELKID
+133 LGELKVEYVTELKID
-148 GLAMSLLYEDG
+148 GLAMSLLYEGG
-159 RYTIGATRGDG
+159 RYKTGATRGDG
-170 YEGEDVTPNVKT
+170 YVGEDVTPNVKT
-182 ISSVPLSVTIPME
+182 IPSVPLSVVIPKE
-195 FPRTFEVRGEVY
+195 LPQTFEVRGEVY

-213 ERLNAELAAAG
+213 QRLNAELAAEG

-235 AGAVRQLDPRIT
+235 AGSVRQLDPRIT

-259 DPPGTAKS
+259 DPAGGVKS
-267 QEQVLALLAEMGFH
+267 QEQILERLSEMGFH
-281 VNDNRRTHGDIDA
+281 VNENRRLHGDIEA
-294 VIGFL
+294 VIAFL

-351 VVEDIKVY
+351 VVEDIKIY
-359 VGRTGVMTPVAW
+359 IGRTGAATPVAW
-371 LTPIQIAGVTVS
+371 LTPVQISGVTVS

-397 VRPGDHVIIQR
+397 VRPQDHVIVQR
-408 AGDVIPEVV
+408 AGEVIPEIV
-417 RVLTEKRPTSS
+417 RVLTDKRPSSS
-428 RPWHMPKTCPECGT
+428 RPWHMPKRCPECGT

-458 TCPAQVLEH
+458 SCPAQVLEH
-467 LRHFVGALDIEG
+467 LKHFVAALDIEG
-479 LGYAT
+479 FGYAT
-484 LQQLID
+484 LNQLIEKGYV
-490 RKLVKD
+490 RD
-496 PADLYHLTKDQLLS
+496 PSDLYHLTRDELLT
-510 LDGFADK
+510 LEGFADK

-530 PTTFLRFLAALGI
+530 TVTMLRFIAALGI
-543 GHVGWTMAGLLAD
+543 PHVGWTMAQTLASSFD
-556 HFGTIDRLQGAG
+556 SIARLQDASV
-568 IDDLRAVGGV
+568 DELRTVGGV
-578 GPTVAE
+578 GPIVAE
-584 EVHEYFERAESRRL
+584 GVHEYFHRPESRRL
-598 IERLLAAGIEIKKP
+598 IRRLLDAGITIQRT
-612 ERREGPLTGKTFV
+612 ERKEGPLSGKTLV
-625 LTGSLSTL
+625 LTGTL
-633 TRGQAEERIKGLG
+633 NSMTRSEAEERIKALG
-646 GAIGSTVSKK
+646 GAVGSNVSKK
-656 TNYLVVGADPG
+656 TDYLVVGADPG
-667 SKLEKAQRLKVP
+667 SKLEKAQKLKVP
-679 ILDEVAFL
+679 ILDETAFL
-687 ELLATQGVADNAE
+687 ELLGKQISV

>member
-1 MSRSVRP
+1 MSKAP
-8 VPSPTGGEQ
+8 TLPSPAGGGGE
-17 GNQLASPSGGGQGGG
+17 
-32 IVEARARVL
+32 IEATRARVI
-41 ELRRLI
+41 ELRRI
-47 DRANRQYYV
+47 IEKANRQYYV
-56 LDHPE
+56 LDNPE

-73 LVELETQFPE
+73 LVELETQYPE

-109 PMLSLANAF
+109 PMLSLSNAF
-118 DRDEVREFDKRVRRA
+118 ERDEVREFDKRVHRA
-133 LGDVKVEYVTELKID
+133 LGDVRVEYVTELKID
-148 GLAMSLLYEDG
+148 GLAMSLLYEEG
-159 RYTIGATRGDG
+159 RYKIGATRGDG
-170 YEGEDVTPNVKT
+170 YVGEDVTPNVKT
-182 ISSVPLSVTIPME
+182 IPSVPLSVTIPKE
-195 FPRTFEVRGEVY
+195 FPQTFEVRGEVY

-213 ERLNAELAAAG
+213 QRLNAELAAEG
-224 KPLFANPRNAA
+224 KPPFANPRNAA

-259 DPPGTAKS
+259 DPPGSAKS
-267 QEQVLALLAEMGFH
+267 QEQILERLGQMGFH
-281 VNDNRRTHGDIDA
+281 VNDNRRTHPDIEA
-294 VIGFL
+294 VIAFL

-351 VVEDIKVY
+351 VIEDIKIY
-359 VGRTGVMTPVAW
+359 IGRTGAATPVAW
-371 LTPIQIAGVTVS
+371 LRPTQIAGVTVS

-397 VRPGDHVIIQR
+397 VRPHDFVIIQR

-417 RVLTEKRPTSS
+417 RVLKEKRSKSS
-428 RPWHMPKTCPECGT
+428 RPWHMPKKCPECGT

-490 RKLVKD
+490 KKLVKD
-496 PADLYHLTKDQLLS
+496 PADLFHMTKEQLLS
-510 LDGFADK
+510 LEGFADK
-517 SAQNLLDRIEASK
+517 SAQNLLDRLEASK
-530 PTTFLRFLAALGI
+530 STTFMRFLVALGI
-543 GHVGWTMAGLLAD
+543 NHVGWTMAGLLAD
-556 HFGTIDRLQGAG
+556 HFGTIDRLRSASV
-568 IDDLRAVGGV
+568 DDLRAIGGV
-578 GPTVAE
+578 GPTVADG
-584 EVHEYFERAESRRL
+584 VHDYFQLPASRAL
-598 IERLLAAGIEIKKP
+598 IERLLQAGIVIKEP
-612 ERREGPLTGKTFV
+612 ERHEGPLTGKTFV
-625 LTGSLSTL
+625 LTGALSSL
-633 TRGQAEERIKGLG
+633 TRGQAEERIKSLG
-646 GAIGSTVSKK
+646 GTISSGVTKK
-656 TNYLVVGADPG
+656 TDYLVVGADPG

-679 ILDEVAFL
+679 VVDEAAFL
-687 ELLATQGVADNAE
+687 ELTGQTP

>member
-1 MSRSVRP
+1 VSTAVRE
-8 VPSPTGGEQ
+8 VPSPS
-17 GNQLASPSGGGQGGG
+17 AGGQGGG
-32 IVEARARVL
+32 LEKAQARVL
-41 ELRRLI
+41 ELRKLI
-47 DRANRQYYV
+47 DRANRQYYE
-56 LDHPE
+56 LDQPE

-73 LVELETQFPE
+73 LVELETQYPE
-83 LVTPD
+83 LITPD

-96 PPSDAF
+96 PPSNAF
-102 AKVTHRT
+102 AKVIHRT
-109 PMLSLANAF
+109 PMLSLSNAF
-118 DRDEVREFDKRVRRA
+118 ERDEVREFDKRVRRA
-133 LGDVKVEYVTELKID
+133 LGDVKLEYVTELKID
-148 GLAMSLLYEDG
+148 GLAISLLYEDG
-159 RYTIGATRGDG
+159 RYKIGATRGDG

-182 ISSVPLSVTIPME
+182 IPRVPISVTIPKE

-213 ERLNAELAAAG
+213 QRLNAELAAEG

-259 DPPGTAKS
+259 DPAGGARS
-267 QEQVLALLAEMGFH
+267 QEQILNRLDEMGFH
-281 VNDNRRTHGDIDA
+281 VNANRRTHPGIDA

-299 DEWQEKR
+299 DDWQEKR
-306 HGLDYEIDGIVIKV
+306 HELDYGIDGIVIKV

-359 VGRTGVMTPVAW
+359 VGRTGAITPVAW
-371 LTPIQIAGVTVS
+371 LTPVQIGGTTVS

-397 VRPGDHVIIQR
+397 VRPRDHVIIQR

-417 RVLTEKRPTSS
+417 RVLTERRSKSS
-428 RPWHMPKTCPECGT
+428 RPWHMPKKCPECGT

-467 LRHFVGALDIEG
+467 FRHFVGSLDIEG

-490 RKLVKD
+490 RKMVKD
-496 PADLYHLTKDQLLS
+496 PADLYHLTKEQLLT

-517 SAQNLLDRIEASK
+517 SAQNLLDRIAASK
-530 PTTFLRFLAALGI
+530 STTFLRFLSALAI
-543 GHVGWTMAGLLAD
+543 NHVGWTMAGLLAD
-556 HFGTIDRLQGAG
+556 HFGTIDRLQAASV
-568 IDDLRAVGGV
+568 DDLRAITGV

-584 EVHEYFERAESRRL
+584 EVHEYFQRPESRSL
-598 IERLLAAGIEIKKP
+598 IERLLAAGIEIKQP

-625 LTGSLSTL
+625 LTGTLTSL
-633 TRGQAEERIKGLG
+633 TRGQAEERIKALG
-646 GAIGSTVSKK
+646 GAIGSSVSKK
-656 TNYLVVGADPG
+656 TDYLVVGADPG
-667 SKLEKAQRLKVP
+667 SKLEKAQRIKIP
-679 ILDEVAFL
+679 ILDEVAL
-687 ELLATQGVADNAE
+687 IELIGS

>member
-1 MSRSVRP
+1 MSS
-8 VPSPTGGEQ
+8 
-17 GNQLASPSGGGQGGG
+17 
-32 IVEARARVL
+32 IDDARARVL
-41 ELRRLI
+41 ELRKLI
-47 DRANRQYYV
+47 DEANRQYYV
-56 LDHPE
+56 LDRPE

-73 LVELETQFPE
+73 LVELETQYPE

-109 PMLSLANAF
+109 PMLSLGNAF
-118 DRDEVREFDKRVRRA
+118 DRDEVREFDKRVHRA
-133 LGDVKVEYVTELKID
+133 LGDVRVEYVTELKID
-148 GLAMSLLYEDG
+148 GLAMSLLYEQG
-159 RYTIGATRGDG
+159 RYKIGATRGDG
-170 YEGEDVTPNVKT
+170 YVGEDVTPNVKT
-182 ISSVPLSVTIPME
+182 IPSVPLSVTIPKE
-195 FPRTFEVRGEVY
+195 FPQTFEVRGEVY

-213 ERLNAELAAAG
+213 QRLNAELAAEG
-224 KPLFANPRNAA
+224 KPPFANPRNAA

-259 DPPGTAKS
+259 DPPGSAKS
-267 QEQVLALLAEMGFH
+267 QEQILERLAQMGFH
-281 VNDNRRTHGDIDA
+281 VNDNRRTHPDIEA
-294 VIGFL
+294 VIAFL
-299 DEWQEKR
+299 DDWQEKR

-351 VVEDIKVY
+351 VVEEIKIY
-359 VGRTGVMTPVAW
+359 IGRTGAATPVAW
-371 LTPIQIAGVTVS
+371 LRPTQIAGVTVS

-397 VRPGDHVIIQR
+397 VRPQDYVIIQR

-417 RVLTEKRPTSS
+417 RVLKEKRPTSS
-428 RPWHMPKTCPECGT
+428 RPWHMPKQCPECGT

-467 LRHFVGALDIEG
+467 LRHFVGSLDIEG

-496 PADLYHLTKDQLLS
+496 PADLYHLTKAQLLS
-510 LDGFADK
+510 LEGFADK
-517 SAQNLLDRIEASK
+517 SAQNLVDRIEASK
-530 PTTFLRFLAALGI
+530 ATTFLRFLVSLGI
-543 GHVGWTMAGLLAD
+543 NHVGWTMAGLLAD
-556 HFGTIDRLQGAG
+556 HFGTIDRLESASV
-568 IDDLRAVGGV
+568 DDLRSIGGV

-584 EVHEYFERAESRRL
+584 GVHDYFQLPASRAL
-598 IERLLAAGIEIKKP
+598 IERLLQTGIVIKQP

-625 LTGSLSTL
+625 LTGTLSSL
-633 TRGQAEERIKGLG
+633 TRGQAEERIKLLG
-646 GAIGSTVSKK
+646 GAIGSNVTKK
-656 TNYLVVGADPG
+656 TDYLIVGADPG

-679 ILDEVAFL
+679 VLDEAAFL
-687 ELLATQGVADNAE
+687 ALLG

>member
-1 MSRSVRP
+1 MSKP
-8 VPSPTGGEQ
+8 PQTPQT
-17 GNQLASPSGGGQGGG
+17 LASHVPRGSRGPAGPEQAQ
-32 IVEARARVL
+32 ARIL
-41 ELRRLI
+41 ELRTLI

-56 LDHPE
+56 LDQPE

-73 LVELETQFPE
+73 LTDLETQYPE
-83 LVTPD
+83 LITPD

-118 DRDEVREFDKRVRRA
+118 DRDVVREFDKRVRRA
-133 LGDVKVEYVTELKID
+133 LGDVNVEYVTELKID

-170 YEGEDVTPNVKT
+170 YVGEDVTPNVKT
-182 ISSVPLSVTIPME
+182 IPSVPLSVTIPPE
-195 FPRTFEVRGEVY
+195 FPRAFEVRGEVY

-213 ERLNAELAAAG
+213 QRLNAELAAEG

-259 DPPGTAKS
+259 DPPGGAKS
-267 QEQVLALLAEMGFH
+267 QEQILERLAEMGFH
-281 VNDNRRTHGDIDA
+281 VNENRRLHPDIDA
-294 VIGFL
+294 VIAFL
-299 DEWQEKR
+299 DEWQERR

-359 VGRTGVMTPVAW
+359 VGRTGAITPVAW
-371 LTPIQIAGVTVS
+371 LTPVQIGGVTVS

-397 VRPGDHVIIQR
+397 VRPGDQVIIQR

-417 RVLTEKRPTSS
+417 RVLKEKRPTSS
-428 RPWHMPKTCPECGT
+428 RPWHMPKKCPECGT

-467 LRHFVGALDIEG
+467 LRHFVGSLDIEG

-490 RKLVKD
+490 RKMVKD
-496 PADLYHLTKDQLLS
+496 PADLYHLTKEQLLT

-517 SAQNLLDRIEASK
+517 SAQNLVDRIAASK
-530 PTTFLRFLAALGI
+530 STTFLRFLSALGI

-556 HFGTIDRLQGAG
+556 HFGTLDRLQSAS
-568 IDDLRAVGGV
+568 IDDLRAIGGV
-578 GPTVAE
+578 GPAVAE
-584 EVHEYFERAESRRL
+584 DVHEYFERPESRRL
-598 IERLLAAGIEIKKP
+598 IERLLAAGIDIKKP

-625 LTGSLSTL
+625 LTGTLSSL
-633 TRGQAEERIKGLG
+633 TRGQAEERIKALG
-646 GAIGSTVSKK
+646 GSIGSSVSKK
-656 TNYLVVGADPG
+656 TDYLVVGADPG

-679 ILDEVAFL
+679 ILEERAFL
-687 ELLATQGVADNAE
+687 ELLGS

>member
-1 MSRSVRP
+1 VN
-8 VPSPTGGEQ
+8 TALKA
-17 GNQLASPSGGGQGGG
+17 NQ
-32 IVEARARVL
+32 EAQARVL
-41 ELRRLI
+41 ELRSLI
-47 DRANRQYYV
+47 ERANRQYYE
-56 LDHPE
+56 LDQPE

-73 LVELETQFPE
+73 LVDLETQYPE
-83 LVTPD
+83 LITPD
-88 SPTQRVGG
+88 SPSQRVGG

-109 PMLSLANAF
+109 PMLSLGNAF

-159 RYTIGATRGDG
+159 RYKIGATRGDG
-170 YEGEDVTPNVKT
+170 YVGEDVTPNVKT
-182 ISSVPLSVTIPME
+182 ISSVPLSVTVPPE
-195 FPRTFEVRGEVY
+195 FPRAFEVRGEVY

-213 ERLNAELAAAG
+213 QRLNAELAAEG

-259 DPPGTAKS
+259 DPSGGAKS
-267 QEQVLALLAEMGFH
+267 QEQILNRLGEMGFH
-281 VNDNRRTHGDIDA
+281 VNTNRRTHGDIDA

-306 HGLDYEIDGIVIKV
+306 HELDYGIDGIVIKV

-351 VVEDIKVY
+351 IVDDIKVY
-359 VGRTGVMTPVAW
+359 VGRTGAITPVAW
-371 LTPIQIAGVTVS
+371 LTPVQIGGTTVS

-417 RVLTEKRPTSS
+417 RVLTEKRSTSS
-428 RPWHMPKTCPECGT
+428 RPWHMPKKCPECGT
-442 DLVREP
+442 ELVREP

-467 LRHFVGALDIEG
+467 FRHFVGSLDIEG

-510 LDGFADK
+510 LDGFAEK
-517 SAQNLLDRIEASK
+517 SAQNLLDRIAASK
-530 PTTFLRFLAALGI
+530 STTFLRFLSALAI
-543 GHVGWTMAGLLAD
+543 NHVGWTMAGLLAD
-556 HFGTIDRLQGAG
+556 HFGTIDRLQAASV
-568 IDDLRAVGGV
+568 DDLRAIGGV

-584 EVHEYFERAESRRL
+584 DVHEYFQRPESRRL
-598 IERLLAAGIEIKKP
+598 IERLLAAGIEIKQP
-612 ERREGPLTGKTFV
+612 ERREGPLSGKTFV
-625 LTGSLSTL
+625 LTGTLNSL
-633 TRGQAEERIKGLG
+633 TRGEAEERIKALG
-646 GAIGSTVSKK
+646 GAIGPGVSKK
-656 TNYLVVGADPG
+656 TDYLVEGTDPG
-667 SKLEKAQRLKVP
+667 SKLEKAQRLKIP
-679 ILDEVAFL
+679 ILDETAFL
-687 ELLATQGVADNAE
+687 ALLEDGPI